1 MRSHVTELEHDV
13 EATPGN
19 RRDFDRKEF
28 RTAGTAFLLAEDSR
42 DTGHA
47 VRVWTRDVSVS
58 GARLSSNEEIP
69 PRKFYLKLLLPQ
81 LKDQLLECEI
91 MNRDEKARVG
101 INGKERREFLYG
113 IRFLSA
119 LPSTELPAQ
128 LQPLLETSSSSAP
141 PRST

>member
-1 MRSHVTELEHDV
+1 MPGHVTELEQHV

-19 RRDFDRKEF
+19 RRDSNRKEF
-28 RTAGTAFLLAEDSR
+28 RTAGTAYLLADDAR
-42 DTGHA
+42 DTGHSI
-47 VRVWTRDVSVS
+47 RVWTRDVSVS
-58 GARLSSNEEIP
+58 GAKLSSNEEIL

-113 IRFLSA
+113 IRFLNVLSA
-119 LPSTELPAQ
+119 TELPTQ
-128 LQPLLETSSSSAP
+128 LQPLLEPSSTSTPSG
-141 PRST
+141 ST